1 MDTAVNFM
9 TCIFNFAV
17 NSAIIVKHV
26 ICWFGGAFIDIM
38 QSNRMRELGLLI
50 LFGYGRLMV
59 NLELM
64 GNYIYDNNEQCKELV
79 DLFVW
84 LKTEYHF
91 LLSSAHREP
100 KNVNWIQS
108 LCIAKS
114 NDEPYHYYE
123 AYFICN
129 EGESKEDIMNRF
141 QDKTSVLNS
150 SEFEDSMVILKYNDL
165 YKTKLNNDEDALKK
179 PADEDIIPSSFKPLS
194 ISYKIGDTNPISIE
208 LPETIWNVGNE
219 LFSPVFV
226 RKCLEYQERAFQ
238 YNMDYEI
245 EIMDAD
251 VNIIE
256 LKSHQYIEVMEST
269 IEIKTMFSEDNLD
282 EIKTMSSSSSDD
294 DEQEIKKAPQ
304 LVEPVSVTQNV
315 IVTEEEKE
323 EQEDSDHVYYNKYK
337 CNDCGYITTDDD
349 PDCTKCGKKGCMMA
363 ISQDEESENED
374 EELEQEEESSDSESI
389 HNEETQDTEN
399 DLYCSSSSSDEND

>member
-26 ICWFGGAFIDIM
+26 ICWFGGAFIDIV

-64 GNYIYDNNEQCKELV
+64 GNYIYDNNEQCKEMV

-323 EQEDSDHVYYNKYK
+323 EQEDNDHVYYNRYK

-389 HNEETQDTEN
+389 HNDETQDTEN

>member
-1 MDTAVNFM
+1 MDTAFNFM
-9 TCIFNFAV
+9 NSTFNFV
-17 NSAIIVKHV
+17 LNSAIIVKHV
-26 ICWFGGAFIDIM
+26 IYWFGGAFMDM
-38 QSNRMRELGLLI
+38 VQSKRMRELGLMI

-64 GNYIYDNNEQCKELV
+64 GDYVYENNEQCKELV
-79 DLFVW
+79 DIFVW

-100 KNVNWIQS
+100 KNADWIQS
-108 LCIAKS
+108 LCITKS

-165 YKTKLNNDEDALKK
+165 YKTKLNNNEDALKK

-194 ISYKIGDTNPISIE
+194 ISYKIGDTNSISIE

-269 IEIKTMFSEDNLD
+269 IEIKSMSSEDNLD
-282 EIKTMSSSSSDD
+282 EIKSMSSSDD
-294 DEQEIKKAPQ
+294 NEQEIKKAPQ

-315 IVTEEEKE
+315 IVTEEEE
-323 EQEDSDHVYYNKYK
+323 EQED
-337 CNDCGYITTDDD
+337 
-349 PDCTKCGKKGCMMA
+349 
-363 ISQDEESENED
+363 ENED
-374 EELEQEEESSDSESI
+374 EESEQEEDSSDSESI
-389 HNEETQDTEN
+389 HNDETQDTEN
-399 DLYCSSSSSDEND
+399 DLYGSSSSSDEND

>member
-1 MDTAVNFM
+1 MDTTVNFM

-108 LCIAKS
+108 LCITKS

-194 ISYKIGDTNPISIE
+194 ISYKIGDSNPISIE

-226 RKCLEYQERAFQ
+226 RKCLEYQEHAFQ

>member
-64 GNYIYDNNEQCKELV
+64 GNYIYENNEQCKEMV

-226 RKCLEYQERAFQ
+226 RKCLEYQECAFQ

-282 EIKTMSSSSSDD
+282 EIKTMSSSSSSDD

-323 EQEDSDHVYYNKYK
+323 EQEDNDHVYYNKYK

-349 PDCTKCGKKGCMMA
+349 PDCTKCRKKGCMMA
-363 ISQDEESENED
+363 ISQDEESENE
-374 EELEQEEESSDSESI
+374 ELEQEEESSDSESI
-389 HNEETQDTEN
+389 HNDETQDTEN